1 MNDYLAETDILNFK
15 HPSIQKLI
23 RERNWEKLDSI
34 EKRKAIYSF
43 VRDEIKFGYNRK
55 DSIKASEVLND
66 GYGQCNTKGTL
77 LMALFRAVGIP
88 CQFHGFYIDKIMQK
102 GAVTGIFYLIAPKK
116 IIHSWVEII
125 EDGSVINLEGFILD
139 ESYMQSLIT
148 TLACGKKKFCG
159 FGASTNDLPGS
170 VKAWDGASDTY
181 IQKESIL
188 EDLGVH
194 ISPDSFYSKYGTNL
208 SGIRQVIF
216 EKYVRHIMNKNV
228 DNIRCARNIAGDK
241 LVLNHR

>member
-1 MNDYLAETDILNFK
+1 MNVYLSETEILNYK
-15 HPSIQKLI
+15 HHSIQKLI
-23 RERNWEKLDSI
+23 RERNWENLDFL
-34 EKRKAIYSF
+34 ERRKAIYSF

-55 DSIKASEVLND
+55 DSIKASEVLSD

-102 GAVTGIFYLIAPKK
+102 GAVTGIFYAIAPKK
-116 IIHSWVEII
+116 IIHSWIEII

-139 ESYMQSLIT
+139 KNYIQSLIT
-148 TLACGKKKFCG
+148 TLKNGKKNFLG

-170 VKAWDGASDTY
+170 VKTWDGASDTF

-188 EDLGVH
+188 EDLGVYD
-194 ISPDSFYSKYGTNL
+194 SPDSFFYKYGTNL
-208 SGIRQVIF
+208 NGIRQRIF
-216 EKYVRHIMNKNV
+216 ENYVRHLMNRNV
-228 DNIRCARNIAGDK
+228 EDVRSGDCKQNIN
-241 LVLNHR
+241 